1 LALAIEVVLA
11 ALALAGALY
20 DLRWRRIPNWLV
32 LAGAILGIGLNSF
45 LFELAGLRS
54 ALLGLGLAFLVYFP
68 LYLLRAMGAGDV
80 KLMMAIGSL
89 VGWRTWLLIFILS
102 ALAGGVI
109 GIVVIL
115 WRRRLRKTLWNVGF
129 LVDRLVHF
137 QAPYLASE
145 ELDVRS
151 QKSVRLPHGL
161 AIAAG
166 TGVWM
171 VVAYIQA
178 GR

>member
-11 ALALAGALY
+11 ALVLAGALY

-45 LFELAGLRS
+45 LFELPGLRS

-89 VGWRTWLLIFILS
+89 VGPGNWFRIFILS

-109 GIVVIL
+109 GIAVVL
-115 WRRRLRKTLWNVGF
+115 WRGRLRKTLWNVGF
-129 LVDRLVHF
+129 LTDRLLHF

-161 AIAAG
+161 AIAVG
-166 TGVWM
+166 TGVWLA
-171 VVAYIQA
+171 VAYFLA
-178 GR
+178 SK